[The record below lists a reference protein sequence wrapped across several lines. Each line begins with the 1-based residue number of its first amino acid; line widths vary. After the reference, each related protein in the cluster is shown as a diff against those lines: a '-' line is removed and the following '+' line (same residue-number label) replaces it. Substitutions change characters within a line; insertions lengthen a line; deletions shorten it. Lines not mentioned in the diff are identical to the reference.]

1 MRLKGNKRQA
11 RELRRTM
18 SLPEVL
24 LWQQLRR
31 EPDGIRYRRQHPAGP
46 YVLDFFCATANLA
59 IEVDG
64 EAHDRGD
71 RHARDA
77 VRDEWLAS
85 QGVRVLRIPA
95 VDVLNNLDGV
105 LHHIASAIDGR

>member
-1 MRLKGNKRQA
+1 MRLRGDKKLARQQ
-11 RELRRTM
+11 RRKM

-24 LWQQLRR
+24 LWQQLRK
-31 EPDGIRYRRQHPAGP
+31 EPDGVRFRRQHPAGP

-64 EAHDRGD
+64 EAHNFGNRPQRDLE
-71 RHARDA
+71 RDA
-77 VRDEWLAS
+77 WLND

-95 VDVLNNLDGV
+95 VEVLKNFDGV
-105 LHHIASAIDGR
+105 LQLISVALRGQ